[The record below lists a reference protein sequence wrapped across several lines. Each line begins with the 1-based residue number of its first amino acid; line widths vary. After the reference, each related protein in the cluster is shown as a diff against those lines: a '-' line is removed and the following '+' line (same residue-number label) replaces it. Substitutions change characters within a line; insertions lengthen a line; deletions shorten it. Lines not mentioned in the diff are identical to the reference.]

1 MEDNNEIVP
10 WGQQH
15 RVFAETLVLLWEK
28 RDERGITALEA
39 KEGHTF
45 PWMVEAMLYHA
56 ENHAHAEDDNGALLL
71 SFQLDEIYTALIQQ
85 EDLKKNPP
93 DPKSG
98 SLKEVA
104 RRMMLTSPAPDLP
117 DYWGE

>member
-1 MEDNNEIVP
+1 MEDNEVVP

-28 RDERGITALEA
+28 QDQRGITALEA

-45 PWMVEAMLYHA
+45 AWMVEAMLYHA
-56 ENHAHAEDDNGALLL
+56 ENWSHAEDDNGALLL
-71 SFQLDEIYTALIQQ
+71 SFQLDEIHTALIQLA
-85 EDLKKNPP
+85 EIKKNPP

-104 RRMMLTSPAPDLP
+104 RGMLASPPPPDLP